1 MHVGFRWN
9 RPTSQIVNE
18 AIGGSRTQLF
28 MANEAKRLMDP
39 YVPALN
45 LVLAQNVR
53 TYVEDGHGVVHYL
66 SPYARYQHE
75 GYLMVSRIT
84 GSPWVRKGE
93 SKLPTGRK
101 LVHNK
106 SRHPMATSEW
116 EKAMKAARMDDLTV
130 AVRRYVKGGGR

>member
-9 RPTSQIVNE
+9 RPVSQIMNE
-18 AIGGSRTQLF
+18 ATGGSRTQLF

-45 LVLAQNVR
+45 LVLARNVR

-84 GSPWVRKGE
+84 GSPWARNGE
-93 SKLPTGRK
+93 SKLVTGRK

-106 SRHPMATSEW
+106 SRHPMATAEW
-116 EKAMKAARMDDLTV
+116 EKAMKAARMDDLTA
-130 AVRRYVKGGGR
+130 AVQRYVGGGR

>member
-66 SPYARYQHE
+66 SPYARYQVR
-75 GYLMVSRIT
+75 VSVRLAESLCTI
-84 GSPWVRKGE
+84 SPDTPWPRQ
-93 SKLPTGRK
+93 SGR
-101 LVHNK
+101 
-106 SRHPMATSEW
+106 RQ
-116 EKAMKAARMDDLTV
+116 
-130 AVRRYVKGGGR
+130 

>member
-1 MHVGFRWN
+1 MSVEMKWN
-9 RPTSQIVNE
+9 KSIPQIISE
-18 AIGGSRTQLF
+18 ATGGSRTQLF

-84 GSPWVRKGE
+84 GSPWARQGE
-93 SKLPTGRK
+93 SKVQTGRK
-101 LVHNK
+101 LVQNK

-116 EKAMKAARMDDLTV
+116 EKAMKAARMADLTA
-130 AVRRYVKGGGR
+130 AVQRYVKGGGR